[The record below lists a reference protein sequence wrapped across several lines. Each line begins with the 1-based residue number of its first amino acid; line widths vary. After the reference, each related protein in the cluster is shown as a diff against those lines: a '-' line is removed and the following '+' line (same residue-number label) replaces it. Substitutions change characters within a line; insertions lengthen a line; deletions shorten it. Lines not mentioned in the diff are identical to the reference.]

1 MVVVII
7 DLRVSDVIKIL
18 PALRDLRRE
27 AMRQRGYISG
37 TTLVGAED
45 QSLISIET
53 IWESIKDWNEWE
65 KSETQTKLFKKILPF
80 LLEKSNIRIYRY
92 LSYHADPHITDS
104 KKD

>member
-1 MVVVII
+1 MVVVVI
-7 DLRVSDVIKIL
+7 DLRVSDVIKTL

-45 QSLISIET
+45 RSLISIET

-65 KSETQTKLFKKILPF
+65 KSETQMKLFRKILPF
-80 LLEKSNIRIYRY
+80 LLEKSNIKIYRY
-92 LSYHADPHITDS
+92 LSYHADPHITNSQED
-104 KKD
+104 